1 MEHVSHLTPA
11 ELKHLLDAHTRV
23 YPDPASDWDMSPV
36 GVDTRKR
43 FVEMGM
49 IYIHEDGYYR
59 TTEIGSRWI
68 ERILATPDPAT
79 WDRMLSEEDQ
89 WPT

>member
-1 MEHVSHLTPA
+1 MSHLTPA
-11 ELKHLLDAHTRV
+11 ELKHLLDAHTRI
-23 YPDPASDWDMSPV
+23 YPDETSQWDMSPV

-49 IYIHEDGYYR
+49 IYLHEDGSYR

-79 WDRMLSEEDQ
+79 WDRMLSEGDDEERS
-89 WPT
+89 